1 MTSPGRCC
9 LRTTT
14 QRLTSEQLQRDGAAN
29 TPLLET
35 WERNKHWNMF
45 SGHWTAQKT
54 DYHFYS
60 GQLRIIWYWIILF
73 DKCRLLN
80 CLFYLINSPRILNLV
95 SRTTKRSSE
104 SSDKEAGTMSC
115 SVFSLNE
122 IDCHKRRVTLHQL
135 IISAL
140 RLFPKYKNSPVNTT
154 PQIRCEDQL
163 SLKYHSFSLKT
174 SLISQ
179 HKTSVYCKQQQ
190 PITSFLDNMF
200 VLVQTST
207 NKTHFSVKMIILLVM
222 NHFTII
228 TSVWCVFFKSE
239 RNFYL
244 CVFKQKTFPCFPPT
258 EKFWFIIKTI
268 SS

>member
-1 MTSPGRCC
+1 M
-9 LRTTT
+9 
-14 QRLTSEQLQRDGAAN
+14 
-29 TPLLET
+29 
-35 WERNKHWNMF
+35 
-45 SGHWTAQKT
+45 
-54 DYHFYS
+54 
-60 GQLRIIWYWIILF
+60 F

-122 IDCHKRRVTLHQL
+122 IDCHKHRVTLHQL

-179 HKTSVYCKQQQ
+179 HETSVYCKQQQ
-190 PITSFLDNMF
+190 LITSFLDNMF

-228 TSVWCVFFKSE
+228 TSV
-239 RNFYL
+239 
-244 CVFKQKTFPCFPPT
+244 
-258 EKFWFIIKTI
+258 
-268 SS
+268 

>member
-1 MTSPGRCC
+1 M
-9 LRTTT
+9 
-14 QRLTSEQLQRDGAAN
+14 
-29 TPLLET
+29 
-35 WERNKHWNMF
+35 
-45 SGHWTAQKT
+45 
-54 DYHFYS
+54 
-60 GQLRIIWYWIILF
+60 F

-122 IDCHKRRVTLHQL
+122 IDCHKHRVTLYQL

-190 PITSFLDNMF
+190 PITSFSDNMF

-207 NKTHFSVKMIILLVM
+207 NKTFFSE
-222 NHFTII
+222 NDHFTRHESFHNHNIRLMCFLNQRETFI
-228 TSVWCVFFKSE
+228 SVYLSRRRFPVFH
-239 RNFYL
+239 R
-244 CVFKQKTFPCFPPT
+244 QKN
-258 EKFWFIIKTI
+258 
-268 SS
+268 SGL

>member
-1 MTSPGRCC
+1 MGRRCCYWHWKGRQVFGPRSVDAAWQNQGGCLGRSCCVHVGSAAIFRRSRHAALPVADHSQLLEPGTQDVIQVQKAVSGRAEEADWPAVYFLSLLTSPGRRC

-14 QRLTSEQLQRDGAAN
+14 QCLTSEQLQRDGAAN

-95 SRTTKRSSE
+95 SRMTKRSSE

-122 IDCHKRRVTLHQL
+122 IDCHKRRVTLYQL

-140 RLFPKYKNSPVNTT
+140 PKI
-154 PQIRCEDQL
+154 Q
-163 SLKYHSFSLKT
+163 
-174 SLISQ
+174 
-179 HKTSVYCKQQQ
+179 KQ
-190 PITSFLDNMF
+190 SRKHD
-200 VLVQTST
+200 
-207 NKTHFSVKMIILLVM
+207 
-222 NHFTII
+222 
-228 TSVWCVFFKSE
+228 
-239 RNFYL
+239 
-244 CVFKQKTFPCFPPT
+244 
-258 EKFWFIIKTI
+258 
-268 SS
+268 SSN